1 MHVFFLLRLTNG
13 KPSTKVVDRRQ
24 ICISVSKYLICRQ
37 NLTNAAFT
45 CQALVSRETVFLF
58 AIEMSESCS
67 NWYTR
72 QLFDQHGRKEIKT

>member
-1 MHVFFLLRLTNG
+1 MDRANNVQGKGGNVSMFFFFLLRLTNG

-45 CQALVSRETVFLF
+45 CQALVGRETQSSFL
-58 AIEMSESCS
+58 
-67 NWYTR
+67 
-72 QLFDQHGRKEIKT
+72 